1 MDKKDFCG
9 GDVIYELRN
18 LAVPFT
24 LLLAKNGMDY
34 IQKKGKT
41 TKTSTTKAPPKQ
53 VTKRGGCGCMN
64 SKSSVRLGG
73 EIEKLA
79 QNLNTIMNSYKT

>member
-1 MDKKDFCG
+1 MEKKDFCG
-9 GDVIYELRN
+9 GDVMYELRN

-34 IQKKGKT
+34 VQKKDAKSTKTPAKKT
-41 TKTSTTKAPPKQ
+41 TKG
-53 VTKRGGCGCMN
+53 GGCGCMN

-73 EIEKLA
+73 EIDKLA
-79 QNLNTIMNSYKT
+79 SNLNTIMNSYKI